1 MIKAVAFDMDGVLV
15 NTEGFYNERRAAYL
29 SEVLPDY
36 DGPWDF
42 SGSNDVAIW
51 QTIVPEDAALRE
63 ELHAGYEDYRESHP
77 EPYERLVNP
86 HALSV
91 LCDLKDRG
99 MVVAIASS
107 SDPEMVER
115 MMRATGMWGL
125 VDYHVSGC
133 EVAAH
138 KPAPDIYRNVM
149 DHVCLA
155 PEELA
160 VVEDSP
166 TGIAAGVA
174 SGAHVI
180 ALSQFVQEGCDQS
193 AAHEHIGEL
202 CELGDVL

>member
-51 QTIVPEDAALRE
+51 ETIVPDDVALRE
-63 ELHAGYEDYRESHP
+63 ELHAGYEQYREAHP

-86 HALSV
+86 DALNV
-91 LCDLKDRG
+91 LSDLKDHG
-99 MVVAIASS
+99 YTVAIASS
-107 SDPEMVER
+107 SSPEMVER
-115 MMRATGMWGL
+115 MMRATGM
-125 VDYHVSGC
+125 VDLIDFHVSGC

-138 KPAPDIYRNVM
+138 KPAPDIYQYVIS
-149 DHVCLA
+149 HIHLA

-202 CELGDVL
+202 RELEGVL